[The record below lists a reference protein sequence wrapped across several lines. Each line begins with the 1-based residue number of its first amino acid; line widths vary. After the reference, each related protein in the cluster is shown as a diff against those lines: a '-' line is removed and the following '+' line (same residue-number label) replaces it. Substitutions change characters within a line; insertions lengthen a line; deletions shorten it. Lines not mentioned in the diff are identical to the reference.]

1 MSTLGGVEKL
11 RNGEME
17 KYYDPEFVEGNL
29 DALSQSVNAIS
40 FQFVLQSL
48 QSLSY
53 KGRVFLR

>member
-1 MSTLGGVEKL
+1 
-11 RNGEME
+11 ME
-17 KYYDPEFVEGNL
+17 KYYDLELVEGNL
-29 DALSQSVNAIS
+29 DALSPSVDAIS